1 MSVPLFDGK
10 LYSFPLFNTKTYYL
24 RNKKLTDGKVCLA
37 RTFNLKTFE
46 SRGFDE
52 LKAWLKTMPDMSKAF
67 KAIAKLGEY
76 ETSWNSK
83 KDIFVLVEC
92 ESDSEVC
99 CDYVLDETIIWT
111 YDSDAPVVVDSADDY
126 TITIESTNLDL
137 HGIYTLTM
145 EN

>member
-1 MSVPLFDGK
+1 MTGHAPIVMDVIIIEVDCIIEEIRTPDV
-10 LYSFPLFNTKTYYL
+10 
-24 RNKKLTDGKVCLA
+24 LTDVIYHL
-37 RTFNLKTFE
+37 
-46 SRGFDE
+46 
-52 LKAWLKTMPDMSKAF
+52 MSTAQTYTLTPNF
-67 KAIAKLGEY
+67 LQY
-76 ETSWNSK
+76 PP
-83 KDIFVLVEC
+83 
-92 ESDSEVC
+92 